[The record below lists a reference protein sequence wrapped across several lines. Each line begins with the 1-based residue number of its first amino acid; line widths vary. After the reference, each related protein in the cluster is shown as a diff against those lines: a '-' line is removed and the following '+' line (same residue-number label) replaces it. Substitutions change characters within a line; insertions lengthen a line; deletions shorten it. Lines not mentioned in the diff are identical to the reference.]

1 MIYKFYSH
9 GIPLDHLRYGP
20 LGFYLDGFANLLS
33 GQGYATHAGR
43 QKILLVADLSAWF
56 GNRRLGINDLDEE
69 QIGEYLKRRKKQLLL
84 HRGDRRTLAQLLHH
98 LRQVGVVSSSC
109 EVFND
114 NPVNRIT
121 RDYAHFL
128 DQQRGLSQVTIDNYR
143 PIAQRFLETRFA
155 GGKVCLNKL
164 CVSDITDFIVR
175 DSATFCPRGVQLTTT
190 VLRSFLGFLVHE
202 GKITANLAASV
213 PTVANWRLTELP
225 QFLEPK
231 QVDKLLSSC
240 SQNSRS
246 GQRDY
251 AVLLFLARLGLRAG
265 EVVQLSLENINWVAG
280 EV

>member
-43 QKILLVADLSAWF
+43 QKIRLVADLSAWF

-190 VLRSFLGFLVHE
+190 VLRSFFGV
-202 GKITANLAASV
+202 
-213 PTVANWRLTELP
+213 
-225 QFLEPK
+225 
-231 QVDKLLSSC
+231 SC
-240 SQNSRS
+240 
-246 GQRDY
+246 
-251 AVLLFLARLGLRAG
+251 A
-265 EVVQLSLENINWVAG
+265 
-280 EV
+280 